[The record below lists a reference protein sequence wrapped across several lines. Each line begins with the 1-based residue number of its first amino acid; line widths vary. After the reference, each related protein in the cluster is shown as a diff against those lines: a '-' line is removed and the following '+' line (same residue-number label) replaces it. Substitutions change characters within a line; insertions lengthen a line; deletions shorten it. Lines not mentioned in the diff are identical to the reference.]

1 MGAVPNPARVRPA
14 RHARYVRVLTPK
26 ATASCGTAVLG
37 VPTERRMRDPTPKA
51 PAWSSPPV
59 VQAVLLHAAIFDKG
73 APLSGYT
80 RRPTARTAMN
90 EDPALLEL
98 RRQAHEGSPQ
108 ALYQL
113 ASALVVR
120 HELDEAFTLHR
131 RAAEAGLANAQIE
144 YARMLMYGVGCDA
157 DPELAAGWLL
167 RAEVAGSPIAGYFLA
182 VMALGGPALPRDGRV
197 NERLIA
203 AVRADYPPALRA
215 AAIHFGRKAHP
226 SDQLRCLQLL
236 ERAAGLGDVVAA
248 RLFVE
253 RLVRGEGTQP
263 QPDAADDLR
272 RQLAARGIGALPA
285 VSVPEYRPLDVPP
298 GQLQMEDALQP
309 VALTLQSA
317 RPHVMTVD
325 GLLSAEECRLLIASS
340 EARLQRSRTV
350 DPETGQP
357 VAQEIRTSSDA
368 SFDALLEDVA
378 LRAVQLRMASAAG
391 VPLAHA
397 EHLVVLRYEPG
408 QEYRPHRDYRP
419 QSSIE
424 RDRPEAGNRLRTIC
438 VYLNEVEAGGETE
451 FPVANLRVAPK
462 PGRAVIFD
470 NLHADGTP
478 DVDSLH
484 AGRPVER
491 GVKWLATLWLRQAP
505 YRNF

>member
-1 MGAVPNPARVRPA
+1 
-14 RHARYVRVLTPK
+14 
-26 ATASCGTAVLG
+26 
-37 VPTERRMRDPTPKA
+37 
-51 PAWSSPPV
+51 
-59 VQAVLLHAAIFDKG
+59 
-73 APLSGYT
+73 
-80 RRPTARTAMN
+80 MN
-90 EDPALLEL
+90 EDTALLDL
-98 RRQAHEGSPQ
+98 RRQAHDGSPQ

-131 RAAEAGLANAQIE
+131 RAAEGGLANAQIE

-157 DPELAAGWLL
+157 DAELAAVWLL
-167 RAEVAGSPIAGYFLA
+167 RAEAAGSPIASYFLA
-182 VMALGGPALPRDGRV
+182 LMAMGGRTLPRDGRI
-197 NERLIA
+197 NERVLA

-215 AAIHFGRKAHP
+215 AAVHFGRKAHP

-253 RLVRGEGTQP
+253 RLMRGDGCER
-263 QPDAADDLR
+263 QPDAAHELR
-272 RQLAARGIGALPA
+272 VQLRARGIGALPA
-285 VSVPEYRPLDVPP
+285 IAVPEYRPLDVAP
-298 GQLQMEDALQP
+298 GMLQMEDVLTPVQLSLQ
-309 VALTLQSA
+309 AA

-325 GLLSAEECRLLIASS
+325 GLLSAEECRLLIANAES
-340 EARLQRSRTV
+340 RLQRSRTV
-350 DPETGQP
+350 DPETGLP
-357 VAQEIRTSSDA
+357 MSQEIRTSSDA
-368 SFDALLEDVA
+368 AFDSILEDLA
-378 LRAVQLRMASAAG
+378 LRAVQSRMAGAAG
-391 VPLAHA
+391 VPLVHA

-419 QSSIE
+419 PSSIE

-451 FPVANLRVAPK
+451 FPVAGLKVAPR
-462 PGRAVIFD
+462 PGRAVVFD
-470 NLHADGTP
+470 NLHADGMP

-484 AGRPVER
+484 AGLPVQR